1 MTIQWNSLIIEMV
14 LLAGII
20 WFSIYIEHWAF
31 QRSSK
36 KQDEKSLINILK
48 FIEDDL
54 KHRNKIVDESLR
66 NENYKPFLT
75 DMWDAVIIAGKHSL
89 LDFQL
94 FQTFQRTYSW
104 MKYYNSELEWVKK
117 NEFDQEILKELL
129 VEVKKKS
136 IDKALHKIHEFNN
149 YQSRNNLK

>member
-1 MTIQWNSLIIEMV
+1 MV

-20 WFSIYIEHWAF
+20 WFSLYIEHWAF

-36 KQDEKSLINILK
+36 RQDEKPLINILK

-54 KHRNKIVDESLR
+54 KHRNKFVDESLR

-104 MKYYNSELEWVKK
+104 MKYYNSELELVKK
-117 NEFDQEILKELL
+117 NEFDNKILKELL
-129 VEVKKKS
+129 IEVKKS
-136 IDKALHKIHEFNN
+136 IEKALNKIHESNI
-149 YQSRNNLK
+149 YQKS

>member
-1 MTIQWNSLIIEMV
+1 MVIQWDSLIIEIV

-36 KQDEKSLINILK
+36 KQDEKSLENILK

-54 KHRNKIVDESLR
+54 NHRNKFVDESLLK
-66 NENYKPFLT
+66 ENYKPFLT

-94 FQTFQRTYSW
+94 FQIIQRTYSW
-104 MKYYNSELEWVKK
+104 MKYYNSELEWANK
-117 NEFDQEILKELL
+117 NENDKKILKEILI
-129 VEVKKKS
+129 EVKKS
-136 IDKALHKIHEFNN
+136 IERGLYKIHESNN
-149 YQSRNNLK
+149 YQKS

>member
-1 MTIQWNSLIIEMV
+1 MTIQWDSLTIEMV

-20 WFSIYIEHWAF
+20 WFSLYIEHWAF

-36 KQDEKSLINILK
+36 RQDEKPLINILK

-54 KHRNKIVDESLR
+54 KHRNKFVDESLR

-104 MKYYNSELEWVKK
+104 MKYYNSELELVKK
-117 NEFDQEILKELL
+117 NEFDNKMLKELL
-129 VEVKKKS
+129 IEVKKS
-136 IDKALHKIHEFNN
+136 IEKALNKIHESNI
-149 YQSRNNLK
+149 YQKS

>member
-1 MTIQWNSLIIEMV
+1 MTIQWDSLTIEMV

-20 WFSIYIEHWAF
+20 WFSIYIEHWAL

-48 FIEDDL
+48 FVEDDL
-54 KHRNKIVDESLR
+54 KHRNKFVDESLR

-104 MKYYNSELEWVKK
+104 MKYYNSELELVKK
-117 NEFDQEILKELL
+117 NEFDNKMLKELL
-129 VEVKKKS
+129 IEVKKS
-136 IDKALHKIHEFNN
+136 IEKALNKIHESNI
-149 YQSRNNLK
+149 YQKS

>member
-1 MTIQWNSLIIEMV
+1 MV

-20 WFSIYIEHWAF
+20 WFSLYIEHWAF

-36 KQDEKSLINILK
+36 RQDEKPLINILK

-54 KHRNKIVDESLR
+54 KHRNKFVDESLR

-104 MKYYNSELEWVKK
+104 MKYYNSELELVKK
-117 NEFDQEILKELL
+117 NEFDNKMLKELL
-129 VEVKKKS
+129 IEVKKS
-136 IDKALHKIHEFNN
+136 IEKALNKIHESNI
-149 YQSRNNLK
+149 YQKS

>member
-1 MTIQWNSLIIEMV
+1 MTIQWDSLTIEMV

-36 KQDEKSLINILK
+36 KQDKKALENILR

-54 KHRNKIVDESLR
+54 NHRNRFVNESLQR
-66 NENYKPFLT
+66 ENYKPFLT
-75 DMWDAVIIAGKHSL
+75 DMWDAVIIAGKQSL

-94 FQTFQRTYSW
+94 FQIIQRTYSR
-104 MKYYNSELEWVKK
+104 MKYYNSELEWIKK
-117 NEFDQEILKELL
+117 NKLDNKMLKELL
-129 VEVKKKS
+129 DEVKES
-136 IDKALHKIHEFNN
+136 IEKALSKIHEYNN
-149 YQSRNNLK
+149 YQNS

>member
-1 MTIQWNSLIIEMV
+1 MTIQWDSLTIEMV

-20 WFSIYIEHWAF
+20 WFSLHIEHWTF

-36 KQDEKSLINILK
+36 RQDEKPLINILK

-54 KHRNKIVDESLR
+54 KHRNKFVDESLR

-104 MKYYNSELEWVKK
+104 MKYYNNELELVKK
-117 NEFDQEILKELL
+117 NEFDNKMLKELL
-129 VEVKKKS
+129 IEVKKS
-136 IDKALHKIHEFNN
+136 IEKALNKIHESNI
-149 YQSRNNLK
+149 YQKS

>member
-1 MTIQWNSLIIEMV
+1 MAIQWDSLTIEMV

-36 KQDEKSLINILK
+36 KQDKKALENILR

-54 KHRNKIVDESLR
+54 NHRNRFVNESLQR
-66 NENYKPFLT
+66 ENYKPFLT
-75 DMWDAVIIAGKHSL
+75 DMWDAVIIAGKQSL

-94 FQTFQRTYSW
+94 FQIIQRTYSR
-104 MKYYNSELEWVKK
+104 MKYYNSELEWIK
-117 NEFDQEILKELL
+117 NNKLDNKMLKELL
-129 VEVKKKS
+129 DEVKES
-136 IDKALHKIHEFNN
+136 IEKALSKIHEYNN
-149 YQSRNNLK
+149 YQNS

>member
-1 MTIQWNSLIIEMV
+1 MV

-20 WFSIYIEHWAF
+20 WFSLYIEHWAF

-36 KQDEKSLINILK
+36 RQDEKPLINILK

-54 KHRNKIVDESLR
+54 KHRNKFVDESLR

-104 MKYYNSELEWVKK
+104 MKYYNSELELVKK
-117 NEFDQEILKELL
+117 NEFDNKMLKEL
-129 VEVKKKS
+129 VIEVKKS
-136 IDKALHKIHEFNN
+136 IEKALNKIHESNI
-149 YQSRNNLK
+149 YQKS

>member
-1 MTIQWNSLIIEMV
+1 MTIQWDSLTIEMV

-31 QRSSK
+31 QRSRK
-36 KQDEKSLINILK
+36 NQDEKYLINIFK

-54 KHRNKIVDESLR
+54 KHRDKFVDESLHD
-66 NENYKPFLT
+66 ENYKPFLT

-94 FQTFQRTYSW
+94 FQTIQRAYSR
-104 MKYYNSELEWVKK
+104 MKYYNSELELVKK
-117 NEFDQEILKELL
+117 NEFDKKILKELL
-129 VEVKKKS
+129 IEVKKS
-136 IDKALHKIHEFNN
+136 IEKALNQIHESNI
-149 YQSRNNLK
+149 YRKS

>member
-1 MTIQWNSLIIEMV
+1 MV

-20 WFSIYIEHWAF
+20 WFSLYIEHWAF

-54 KHRNKIVDESLR
+54 KHRNKFVDESLR

-104 MKYYNSELEWVKK
+104 MKYYNSELELVKK
-117 NEFDQEILKELL
+117 NEFDNKMLKELL
-129 VEVKKKS
+129 IEVKKS
-136 IDKALHKIHEFNN
+136 IEKALNKIHESNI
-149 YQSRNNLK
+149 YQKS

>member
-1 MTIQWNSLIIEMV
+1 MV

-36 KQDEKSLINILK
+36 RQDEKPLINILK

-54 KHRNKIVDESLR
+54 KHRNKFVDESLR

-104 MKYYNSELEWVKK
+104 MKYYNSELELVKK
-117 NEFDQEILKELL
+117 NEFDNKMLKELL
-129 VEVKKKS
+129 IEVKKS
-136 IDKALHKIHEFNN
+136 IEKALNKIHESNI
-149 YQSRNNLK
+149 YQKS

>member
-1 MTIQWNSLIIEMV
+1 MAIQWDSLTIEMV

-54 KHRNKIVDESLR
+54 KHRNKFVDESLQ

-75 DMWDAVIIAGKHSL
+75 DMWDAVIIAGRHSL

-94 FQTFQRTYSW
+94 FQIIQRTYSW
-104 MKYYNSELEWVKK
+104 MKYYNSELEWIKK
-117 NEFDQEILKELL
+117 NELDKIMLKELL
-129 VEVKKKS
+129 VEVKKS
-136 IDKALHKIHEFNN
+136 IEKALNKIYESNN
-149 YQSRNNLK
+149 YQKS

>member
-1 MTIQWNSLIIEMV
+1 MV

-20 WFSIYIEHWAF
+20 WFSLYIEHWAF

-36 KQDEKSLINILK
+36 KQDEKSLIYILK

-54 KHRNKIVDESLR
+54 KHRNKFVDESLR

-104 MKYYNSELEWVKK
+104 MKYYNSELELVKK
-117 NEFDQEILKELL
+117 NEFDNKILKELL
-129 VEVKKKS
+129 IEVKKS
-136 IDKALHKIHEFNN
+136 IEKALNKIHESNI
-149 YQSRNNLK
+149 YQKS

>member
-1 MTIQWNSLIIEMV
+1 MTIQWDSLTIEMV

-20 WFSIYIEHWAF
+20 WFSLYIEHWAF

-54 KHRNKIVDESLR
+54 KHRNKFVDESLR

-104 MKYYNSELEWVKK
+104 MKYYNSELELVKK
-117 NEFDQEILKELL
+117 NEFDNKMLKELL
-129 VEVKKKS
+129 IEVKKS
-136 IDKALHKIHEFNN
+136 IEKALNKIHESNI
-149 YQSRNNLK
+149 YQKS